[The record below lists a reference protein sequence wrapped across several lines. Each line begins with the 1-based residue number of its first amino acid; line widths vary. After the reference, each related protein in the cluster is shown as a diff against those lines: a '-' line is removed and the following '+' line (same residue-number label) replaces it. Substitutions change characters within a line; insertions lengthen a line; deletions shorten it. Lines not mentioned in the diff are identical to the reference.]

1 MHLGSDEEA
10 LVALRRVHVAMRK
23 YAVPAPPGAVK
34 SGPGWLT
41 RRRTWEDKVLKQ
53 IADHHPEMLE
63 TWVIEFDY
71 SQTPPVPSLKERS
84 AVDRLGDVVR

>member
-1 MHLGSDEEA
+1 M
-10 LVALRRVHVAMRK
+10 
-23 YAVPAPPGAVK
+23 
-34 SGPGWLT
+34 
-41 RRRTWEDKVLKQ
+41 LKQ